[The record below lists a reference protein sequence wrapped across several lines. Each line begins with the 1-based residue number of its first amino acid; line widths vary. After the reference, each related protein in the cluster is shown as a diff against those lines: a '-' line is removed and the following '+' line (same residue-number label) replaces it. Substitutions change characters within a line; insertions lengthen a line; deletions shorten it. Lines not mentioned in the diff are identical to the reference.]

1 MKLKRKH
8 SFPYC
13 ASLKLLCIHVFF
25 KKNLKKSFSRMSFVL
40 AFYSRGTYFH
50 LTKAISNLQKLF
62 IIIVS
67 WQPGGVFGPDIKQR
81 GGTAEIIK

>member
-1 MKLKRKH
+1 
-8 SFPYC
+8 
-13 ASLKLLCIHVFF
+13 
-25 KKNLKKSFSRMSFVL
+25 MSFVL

-81 GGTAEIIK
+81 GGTAEIIKWNDIFKISGKPQLISKKSFKTCAF